1 MTTVNQTAPTIRTP
15 ASGTARDAS
24 DKLRAAAQAFESVFL
39 QELMKSG
46 RAAHLGEDILGSSA
60 ADTHRSLLDMQL
72 ADSAARRTD
81 FGIAQAVYDQF
92 SAHVPGARQRP

>member
-1 MTTVNQTAPTIRTP
+1 MLISNTSTQALQPTGGDTTAEGPDR
-15 ASGTARDAS
+15 
-24 DKLRAAAQAFESVFL
+24 LRAAAQAFESVFL

-46 RAAHLGEDILGSSA
+46 RAAQLGEDILGSSA

-72 ADSAARRTD
+72 ADSASRRTD

-92 SAHVPGARQRP
+92 AGHVPGTRRGG